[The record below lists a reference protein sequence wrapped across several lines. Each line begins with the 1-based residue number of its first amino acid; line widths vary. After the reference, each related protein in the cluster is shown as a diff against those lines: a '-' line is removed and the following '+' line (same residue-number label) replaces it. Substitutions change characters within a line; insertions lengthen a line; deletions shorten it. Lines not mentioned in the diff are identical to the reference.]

1 MKRTISILTVFVTL
15 LMAMFG
21 VLTGLQTATE
31 TVSAAGVSYP
41 KQAVNFG
48 AYVTNRNLNLNGT
61 KLNTQKAAGA
71 VTENWYIEYVSSGV
85 YNIVSASDGSYLTAS
100 GTNVITAGKS
110 GNAAQNWQIVS
121 VTKDFEGYDL
131 YYKILNASTG
141 NALTYYQGSNAVGL
155 AAYNGD
161 GAQQWKLNLYGLEG
175 FAANAAFNGKE
186 KASTI
191 GGLLGETVFVSNVND
206 LISALDSKE
215 PKTVVVCADMD
226 LVNQAKDNQRIRD
239 NKTLV
244 GSYSKNTLYD
254 TQFRNDDFWGKD
266 AAPSNNIVIQNLNLV
281 ARTLNSTNSGVIL
294 LQFYGVRNLWVDHCD
309 FSATFGQNKDQ
320 EVGKFIWINTP
331 STSWS
336 DGCYNGVN
344 PDWITISYNYFK
356 NRYWTVAYGSQNKDT
371 SRLRTTMMFN
381 KWEQCSRRCPQ
392 YSNGYHHNYSSY
404 HTVSNSSNPNAS
416 SQVIGGEG
424 SRIFNEKCLF
434 EGYTGKEIDID
445 KNSALGFSDNG
456 SYTAGGVNQT
466 PGKLSAKTMGTTWKA
481 SDCYGYNSVAAYN
494 TNGTDVK
501 AFCNTYSGRF
511 RSSQTNYITDA
522 SIRAKY
528 ADAHY
533 DAPFLKD
540 KFDSKFGNLVTELK
554 AATLKEG
561 AVYMFKNVNSGL
573 YMEVDSAKA
582 ADGTNV
588 QQWGATEPASHNT
601 WRVLSAGDGY
611 YYVYSQ
617 VGDKVT
623 YLLDVA
629 NGKAD
634 NGTNIGIWSD
644 TKADAQQFK
653 FYQHTD
659 GSYFIL
665 TKASKDQSCVAVSSA
680 SKNAGESVIEWAV
693 NLEDASQKWTLEEVA
708 DTGCKMDTSKVYQF
722 KNSNSGL
729 YMEVANASAKDNAN
743 VQQWGVSDVS
753 SHNSWTLKEFA
764 GGGGYYY
771 IISQLGDGKT
781 YYLNSTG
788 GADGAN
794 IEILTNNKTSSH
806 LFKFVKNPDGSYY
819 ILTRTSKDAAAV
831 EIANADK
838 TSGANVQHWS
848 VNGNACQKW
857 MAEAHAVT
865 TTTTTAKATTTT
877 TTTTTKATT
886 AKTTTAKAITTT
898 TTTTKATTT
907 TTTTEVTTTTAE
919 PVVTTTKI
927 TTTVATT
934 TESIAATT
942 TESVATTK
950 TTIETTATAA
960 STTTE
965 IAATEE
971 TTDTTQILE
980 TTNTT
985 VVIDPEDTL
994 YGDVN
999 LDGKVELI
1007 DAILLNKAA
1016 AGAVTL
1022 SPEAKKNGDCHVDG
1036 ITDTNDAIVL
1046 LRFLVHLVNTLP
1058 EID

>member
-155 AAYNGD
+155 AAFNGD
-161 GAQQWKLNLYGLEG
+161 GAQQWKLNLFGQEG
-175 FAANAAFNGKE
+175 FSANTKVAGGE
-186 KASTI
+186 KAATI
-191 GGLLGETVFVSNVND
+191 GGVLGQTVYVSTADD
-206 LISALDSKE
+206 LEKQLNSVGAQTIVI
-215 PKTVVVCADMD
+215 TADIDMQKKG
-226 LVNQAKDNQRIRD
+226 NTRIRD
-239 NKTLV
+239 NKTII
-244 GSYSKNTLYD
+244 GSYSKNTIYD
-254 TQFRNDDFWGKD
+254 SQFRTNDAYGAVDD
-266 AAPSNNIVIQNLNLV
+266 SPSDNIIFYNLNMV
-281 ARTLNSTNSGVIL
+281 AKNVPNRIL
-294 LQFYGVRNLWVDHCD
+294 INIWSSRQIWVDHC
-309 FSATFGQNKDQ
+309 TFDCFLSSDHSGNGQD

-331 STSWS
+331 YDNYLDAKDRLRS
-336 DGCYNGVN
+336 
-344 PDWITISYNYFK
+344 PDYVTLSYNIFR
-356 NRYWTVAYGSQNKDT
+356 NRFWTVAYGTQNTET
-371 SRLRTTMMFN
+371 SRCRTSLMYN
-381 KWEQCSRRCPQ
+381 WWDQDVRRCPQ
-392 YSNGYHHNYSSY
+392 IGNGNGHIYNNYYSGSD
-404 HTVSNSSNPNAS
+404 TFLPNSCNQIIS
-416 SQVIGGEG
+416 GEG
-424 SRIFNEKCLF
+424 SNIVSENCMFQAVNGR
-434 EGYTGKEIDID
+434 EIIVQPDTSPYRD
-445 KNSALGFSDNG
+445 SG
-456 SYTAGGVNQT
+456 SYTAKSSAASAV
-466 PGKLSAKTMGTTWKA
+466 KLNFQAKNLSSWYPNKEN
-481 SDCYGYNSVAAYN
+481 YGYSLTSAYN
-494 TNGTDVK
+494 NNGTDTKVICTTYAG
-501 AFCNTYSGRF
+501 AFSEA
-511 RSSQTNYITDA
+511 SKIKYITDA
-522 SIRAKY
+522 SMAKFVETKY
-528 ADAHY
+528 ES
-533 DAPFLKD
+533 PFLTD
-540 KFDSKFGNLVTELK
+540 KFDSQFGNMTTEYT